1 MAKRQGEV
9 SQVAPRRL
17 LTREEAAALLAVS
30 PGTLS
35 RWAAERLGPPFVK
48 LGPSD
53 KAAVRY
59 PADGLEEFITART
72 KHPK

>member
-1 MAKRQGEV
+1 MSRSKDATP
-9 SQVAPRRL
+9 VATSRRL
-17 LTREEAAALLAVS
+17 LTRSEAAGLLGVS

-35 RWAAERLGPPFVK
+35 RWAAERIGPPFVK

-53 KAAVRY
+53 KSSVRY
-59 PADGLEEFITART
+59 PADQLDEFIAVRT

>member
-1 MAKRQGEV
+1 MAKRLAETTHQ
-9 SQVAPRRL
+9 APRRL
-17 LTREEAAALLAVS
+17 LTRDEAAALLAVS

-35 RWAAERLGPPFVK
+35 RWAAERMGPPFVK

-59 PADGLEEFITART
+59 PADGLEEFISART

>member
-1 MAKRQGEV
+1 MARSKD
-9 SQVAPRRL
+9 SPAVAARRL
-17 LTREEAAALLAVS
+17 LTRSEAAALLAVS

-35 RWAAERLGPPFVK
+35 RWAAERIGPPFVK

-53 KAAVRY
+53 KASVRY
-59 PADGLEEFITART
+59 PADQLEEFIASRT

>member
-1 MAKRQGEV
+1 MPRTKD
-9 SQVAPRRL
+9 STPVARPRRL
-17 LTREEAAALLAVS
+17 LTRSEAAELLAVS

-35 RWAAERLGPPFVK
+35 RWAAERIGPPFVK

-53 KAAVRY
+53 KASVRY
-59 PADGLEEFITART
+59 PADDLEQFIAAQT

>member
-1 MAKRQGEV
+1 MIKRQGEATHV
-9 SQVAPRRL
+9 SPRRL

-35 RWAAERLGPPFVK
+35 RWAAERMGPPFVK

-59 PADGLEEFITART
+59 PADGLEEFISART